1 MYYLRRIK
9 PEKWEDKGCL
19 DAVSVSDLATEDND
33 ISVWQINDM
42 NELEE
47 AGLTI
52 AMTNNNLKDVNV
64 VIMED
69 KRLKELG
76 LEITDQPGESRYAE
90 KNNSHKNISVPTFW
104 EIGYLTEYIH
114 DQLQDEKNFHYFAE
128 EELKETLY
136 KVAKEGSMNCQFMAD
151 KDGSKL
157 RGTLIAVCCEKK
169 DSELRTALERMA
181 PKK

>member
-1 MYYLRRIK
+1 MPR
-9 PEKWEDKGCL
+9 
-19 DAVSVSDLATEDND
+19 
-33 ISVWQINDM
+33 
-42 NELEE
+42 
-47 AGLTI
+47 
-52 AMTNNNLKDVNV
+52 
-64 VIMED
+64 
-69 KRLKELG
+69 
-76 LEITDQPGESRYAE
+76 

-128 EELKETLY
+128 EDLKETLY

-169 DSELRTALERMA
+169 DSELRMALERMA

>member
-9 PEKWEDKGCL
+9 PERWDNKDSL
-19 DAVSVSDLATEDND
+19 DAVSVTDLGTEDND
-33 ISVWQINDM
+33 ISVWQISDM

-52 AMTNNNLKDVNV
+52 AMTNSSIKDVNV

-76 LEITDQPGESRYAE
+76 FEITNQPGKSHFAE
-90 KNNSHKNISVPTFW
+90 KNDSHKNISVPTFW
-104 EIGYLTEYIH
+104 EIGYLAEYIH
-114 DQLQDEKNFHYFAE
+114 NQLQDEKNFHYFAE

-136 KVAKEGSMNCQFMAD
+136 KVAKGGSMNYQFMAD

-157 RGTLIAVCCEKK
+157 RGTLIAICCEKK
-169 DSELRTALERMA
+169 DSELRMELERMA
-181 PKK
+181 SMQ

>member
-9 PEKWEDKGCL
+9 PERWDNKVTL

-42 NELEE
+42 SELEE

-52 AMTNNNLKDVNV
+52 AMTNTSLKDINV
-64 VIMED
+64 VIMDD

-76 LEITDQPGESRYAE
+76 LEITNQPGKSLYAE
-90 KNNSHKNISVPTFW
+90 KNDSHKNISVPTFW
-104 EIGYLTEYIH
+104 EIGYLTEFIH
-114 DQLQDEKNFHYFAE
+114 DQLQDENNFHYFAE
-128 EELKETLY
+128 EDLKETLY
-136 KVAKEGSMNCQFMAD
+136 KVTKDGSMNYQFMAD
-151 KDGSKL
+151 KNGSKL

-169 DSELRTALERMA
+169 DSELRMALEKLT